1 KGVDAVTNKSYANE
15 DKKVAAAALRK
26 WENEVWKPKTEAR
39 LKQEMSERVSHLKP
53 GSDAYNQTYQSLYNK
68 NHQGLQAAKAKAYQ
82 QLGTLRHKGQTQR
95 QVDNPYTQ
103 KESLRNNT
111 AKIQSAA
118 SVGRDVAEEAAGA
131 LATGTS
137 RALRYP
143 LQLAADVGE
152 NDDGSI

>member
-1 KGVDAVTNKSYANE
+1 MSLDKTLLGVAKSAVDTQRKSRDGRNVVSKGVDAVTNKSYANE

-82 QLGTLRHKGQTQR
+82 QLGTLRQKGQTQR
-95 QVDNPYTQ
+95 QVDNRYTQ
-103 KESLRNNT
+103 KNLYATTQLKYN
-111 AKIQSAA
+111 QPQ
-118 SVGRDVAEEAAGA
+118 A
-131 LATGTS
+131 LG
-137 RALRYP
+137 
-143 LQLAADVGE
+143 VM
-152 NDDGSI
+152 